1 MKVGKMA
8 KIYLCVTFDKDTGV
22 MSCKCDATLNDLIL
36 TTGFLLRQQLIM
48 LAKEQAPKDGI
59 VLDEKTGKYFLAEAA
74 KKYSKQ
80 IANIIEFGEVG

>member
-1 MKVGKMA
+1 VGKMA

-59 VLDEKTGKYFLAEAA
+59 VLDEKMGKYFLAESA
-74 KKYSKQ
+74 KRYSKQ
-80 IANIIEFGEVG
+80 IANIIEFGEVK